1 MYKQFFFLVNVIWI
15 FVSELFLYF
24 TNDVNDE
31 FIDRLTNKLANLNVL
46 YVKFFQ
52 AIALNNKFI
61 DEGLNHKLLKFT
73 DNAPWSDE
81 DIDESLLFQLYID
94 YGIIFDIPI
103 KSGMISLVFK
113 AYKDDQ
119 PIIIK
124 VKRRNIESKLNDAIN
139 NLLFFVDLI
148 SFIPIIKQFNV
159 TGIIKKN
166 VGLIMN
172 QTDFNQE
179 VDNMILMREN
189 CKNLKYIKIPIVFEE
204 VTKKY
209 DNVIMM
215 EYIDGLHIDKLEKED
230 FDGFAKQVVKFG
242 FVTSLIHGVT
252 HGDLHSGNILFMKD
266 GYDEK
271 NKYKLGIIDFGI
283 INKLECE
290 IKDAFF
296 EILTELFTSPVETI
310 AHKIIMSGIIEPLEI
325 VKELPKIHID
335 NIALFIAQII
345 QDVKND
351 ATQANQVQVYNFVD
365 KLNSYLSNNTISE
378 IGLKPCDSFVKIQ
391 LTMAMA
397 HGITM
402 TLCKDNY
409 MAILDRVVSDLFHT
423 DLLRD

>member
-1 MYKQFFFLVNVIWI
+1 MYKQLLFLVNVIWI
-15 FVSELFLYF
+15 FVSELFIYF
-24 TNDVNDE
+24 TYEINEDYV
-31 FIDRLTNKLANLNVL
+31 DRLTNKLANLNVL

-73 DNAPWSDE
+73 DNAPWTDD
-81 DIDESLLFQLYID
+81 DIDENLLLQLYFD
-94 YGIIFDIPI
+94 YGVTFDKPF

-124 VKRRNIESKLNDAIN
+124 VKRRNIESKLKDAID
-139 NLLFFVDLI
+139 NLLFFVNLI
-148 SFIPIIKQFNV
+148 SFLPIIKQLNV

-166 VGLIMN
+166 VGLIMD

-189 CKNLKYIKIPIVFEE
+189 CKNLKYIKIPTVFEE
-204 VTKKY
+204 VTKRY

-252 HGDLHSGNILFMKD
+252 HGDLHSGNILFIK
-266 GYDEK
+266 EPK

-296 EILTELFTSPVETI
+296 EILTELFTSPVEII

-325 VKELPKIHID
+325 VKELPKTHVD

-365 KLNSYLSNNTISE
+365 KLNSYLSNNTIAE
-378 IGLKPCDSFVKIQ
+378 LGLKPCDSFVKIQ

>member
-1 MYKQFFFLVNVIWI
+1 MYKQLFFLINVIWI
-15 FVSELFLYF
+15 IVSELFIYF
-24 TNDVNDE
+24 TYEINDDYV
-31 FIDRLTNKLANLNVL
+31 DRLTNKLAKLNVL

-52 AIALNNKFI
+52 AIALNNKFM
-61 DEGLNHKLLKFT
+61 DEQLNNKLLKFT
-73 DNAPWSDE
+73 DNAPWTDE
-81 DIDESLLFQLYID
+81 DIDENLLFQLYFD
-94 YGIIFDIPI
+94 YGLKFDTPI
-103 KSGMISLVFK
+103 KSGMISLIFK

-124 VKRRNIESKLNDAIN
+124 VKRRNIESKLNDAID
-139 NLLFFVDLI
+139 NLLFFVNLI
-148 SFIPIIKQFNV
+148 SFIPIIKQLNV

-166 VGLIMN
+166 IGLIMN
-172 QTDFNQE
+172 QTDFIQE
-179 VDNMILMREN
+179 VDNMIIMKEN
-189 CKNLKYIKIPIVFEE
+189 CKNLKYIKIPTVFEE
-204 VTKKY
+204 VTKRY
-209 DNVIMM
+209 NNVIMM

-230 FDGFAKQVVKFG
+230 FDGFSKQVVKFG

-252 HGDLHSGNILFMKD
+252 HGDLHSGNILFIKD
-266 GYDEK
+266 DCDEK

-335 NIALFIAQII
+335 NIALFIANII

-351 ATQANQVQVYNFVD
+351 STQANQVQVYNFVD
-365 KLNSYLSNNTISE
+365 KLNSYLTDNTITE
-378 IGLKPCDSFVKIQ
+378 LGLKPCDSFVKIQ

-402 TLCKDNY
+402 TLCKNNY
-409 MAILDRVVSDLFHT
+409 MEILDRVVSDLFHT